1 MSKDYYKI
9 LEIDEFETAENI
21 KSAYR
26 RLARKW
32 HPDVAGNTS
41 EVIAKFKEI
50 NEAYDVLSDKI
61 KKDEYD
67 RARKFYNYA
76 KGSASDKKE
85 TNYKQTTNPNKST
98 TQDKKTS
105 SFNFN
110 WKEIL
115 SGIQRENNY
124 NKNNEKTPVRGKDIY
139 ADIEISQLDAITGSV
154 KVVNMLQ
161 TEICSKC
168 GGKKF
173 ANGTICQHCNGKGFK
188 TSYKKYTVNIP
199 ANLKNGSK
207 IRLSGEGEKGQYGGK
222 NGDLY
227 ITVRIKENFEYKTDG
242 LNIHKTV
249 PITPYEAVLGTN
261 IKINGLNGLLSL
273 NISPNTQNGQK
284 FRLSGCGISQND
296 HVGDMIITVEIKI
309 PKNLTEEE
317 INLYKKLAEISADN
331 IRDNIYDK

>member
-26 RLARKW
+26 KLARKW
-32 HPDVAGNTS
+32 HPDVAGNTPD
-41 EVIAKFKEI
+41 VLAKFKEI
-50 NEAYDVLSDKI
+50 NEAYNILSDKF

-67 RARKFYNYA
+67 RARRFYNYA
-76 KGSASDKKE
+76 KNSSEKKE
-85 TNYKQTTNPNKST
+85 ETSFKQTTNPNKST
-98 TQDKKTS
+98 NNEQKS
-105 SFNFN
+105 AQFNFN
-110 WKEIL
+110 WKDIL
-115 SGIQRENNY
+115 SGIQREKTY
-124 NKNNEKTPVRGKDIY
+124 KNTAEKTPIKGKDIF
-139 ADIEISQLDAITGSV
+139 ADIEISQLDAIIGTI

-161 TEICSKC
+161 TELCPKC

-173 ANGTICQHCNGKGFK
+173 ANGTICPHCNGKGFK

-199 ANLKNGSK
+199 ANIKNGSK
-207 IRLSGEGEKGQYGGK
+207 IRLSGEGEKGQFGGK

-227 ITVRIKENFEYKTDG
+227 ITVKVKENEEYKTEG

-249 PITPYEAVLGTN
+249 PITPYEAVLGAN

-331 IRDNIYDK
+331 IRDGIYDK